1 MNDGIQNDEEELTDV
16 MQLRAAPVGACSEGK
31 EKASISI
38 LGQEQ
43 YGSHSDMKPEQLCY
57 TTEQFVF

>member
-38 LGQEQ
+38 LG
-43 YGSHSDMKPEQLCY
+43 
-57 TTEQFVF
+57 